1 MKRLAHSPALTTIS
15 LIALFIAL
23 GGSVYAA
30 SGIDGKTVKPKSL
43 PGNRVKPHS
52 LPGNRIKNNTI
63 TGKQVKEAGLGE
75 VPWASNAESAQS
87 AASATNANRAGSADV
102 ATKATS
108 ATNANHAGSA
118 DVAAQA
124 TTADSANHAGSADVA
139 AQATSADS
147 AQNAAELEGH
157 QAGCPAGST
166 QPFAGA
172 CWETAARTA
181 VGQPDAA
188 QVCTEAGGQLPDA
201 LDLRSFALTSG
212 TSIDAS
218 GEWSST
224 VGAFVAPN
232 TYFGVMVESDG
243 SLEHAPS
250 GTALKYRCVLPLLR

>member
-87 AASATNANRAGSADV
+87 AASATNANHAGSADV

-124 TTADSANHAGSADVA
+124 TT
-139 AQATSADS
+139 ADS

-243 SLEHAPS
+243 SLEQAPS